1 MKQVPVFRR
10 AEAQAEAGPLMLM
23 VRRANMG
30 LSIAAGRRIAKPCGT
45 FFAIPEGRRPIPE
58 LMVLGDA
65 AGPDFR

>member
-30 LSIAAGRRIAKPCGT
+30 LSIAAGRRIAKPRGT
-45 FFAIPEGRRPIPE
+45 IFAIPEDQRPDPK
-58 LMVLGDA
+58 A
-65 AGPDFR
+65 